1 MRSNTRRVSRLV
13 HRDRYVPYLLGR
25 ISKGIASAA
34 SVLYRQRLGVGINDS
49 RIVVVLARRPRIT
62 AKDLSEDTSLNK
74 SVVSRS
80 LSVLR
85 AKGMVRIDQSQG
97 RRRVA
102 LTSSGMAMHD
112 RISQVALDRE
122 QLMLKGFSQNEK
134 HELIGYLHR
143 MLGNVPLANAYD
155 PLTRGASRTRAN
167 VIARR
172 GTRRGPA
179 SPRRSTS
186 RPAPG

>member
-1 MRSNTRRVSRLV
+1 MSSKARRANRLV

-34 SVLYRQRLGVGINDS
+34 SVLYRQQLGVGINDS

-62 AKDLSEDTSLNK
+62 AKDLSEDTALNK

-85 AKGMVRIDQSQG
+85 AKGMVRIAQSE
-97 RRRVA
+97 A
-102 LTSSGMAMHD
+102 LRCVELTPSGMAMHD

-122 QLMLKGFSQNEK
+122 QLMLKGFSEAEK
-134 HELIGYLHR
+134 RELIGYLHR

-155 PLTRGASRTRAN
+155 PLTRRAARTR
-167 VIARR
+167 
-172 GTRRGPA
+172 TRK
-179 SPRRSTS
+179 TS
-186 RPAPG
+186 RNR